1 MAIST
6 RIFISGK
13 HLGGLDKLESSLEDG
28 SLFGFLKTAA
38 IEIKNDL
45 AKSNPIKTANVR
57 KNMVPNPY
65 VEESLTLRN
74 ILKITGPLELPNSV
88 ENLYSL
94 ESDGIF
100 EFNYS
105 ESNKPYKE
113 KPDDTKKR
121 NREQETER
129 CTKTANVILKINLT
143 PIPKF
148 KLNLILENTDIW
160 GMRFVARIKVEHTTG
175 EICTIYLPGV
185 LTFDPAG
192 ISGDTHSS
200 ERIGPSCARIQTGIT
215 ITQLFALQNGCTSD
229 DVDAIQNASGT

>member
-1 MAIST
+1 MATSI

-13 HLGGLDKLESSLEDG
+13 HLGGFDKLEASLKDG
-28 SLFGFLKTAA
+28 SLFGFLKTSKV
-38 IEIKNDL
+38 EIKNDL
-45 AKSNPIKTANVR
+45 AKANPITTANVR
-57 KNMVPNPY
+57 KNMIPNPY
-65 VEESLTLRN
+65 VEESLALRN
-74 ILKITGPLELPNSV
+74 ILSITGTLELPNSV

-94 ESDGIF
+94 ESDGRF
-100 EFNYS
+100 EFKYS
-105 ESNKPYKE
+105 ECNKPYKN

-121 NREQETER
+121 CRDQESER
-129 CTKTANVILKINLT
+129 CTKTANVVLKLTIT
-143 PIPKF
+143 PIPRF

-215 ITQLFALQNGCTSD
+215 ITQLFALQNGCTSE
-229 DVDAIQNASGT
+229 DVDAIQNASGS